1 MKLKEALRI
10 IDEGVNDPGI
20 FKAIFLAGGPGSGK
34 SFVGSELVGIPK
46 GGFTGMDM
54 SFAPSGL
61 KLVNSDPEFE
71 YFLKKQ
77 GTDPATLATMSDA
90 EFKRVTV
97 GADSPREKA
106 KTIKKAKEK
115 LYLQG
120 KLGLLIDG
128 TGDDYAKI
136 AKKVR
141 ELRKIGYDCFMI
153 FVITSLEVAQERNKR
168 RSRKLP
174 EKIVEKIWND
184 VQKNLGRF
192 QGLFKQNFIIIDNS
206 ETLIPKAGRPLF
218 AKEINSAIRRFL
230 QAPIKSGIA
239 KMWIKQQGGQVA
251 SVQGLGRGGRR

>member
-1 MKLKEALRI
+1 MKLKEALKI

-34 SFVGSELVGIPK
+34 SFVGSEVVGIPK

-77 GTDPATLATMSDA
+77 GVDPSSLANMSDA
-90 EFKRVTV
+90 EFKKVTV
-97 GADSPREKA
+97 GTNSPREKA
-106 KTIKKAKEK
+106 KAIKKAKEK
-115 LYLQG
+115 LYVQG

-128 TGDDYAKI
+128 TGDDYGKI
-136 AKKVR
+136 STKVR
-141 ELRKIGYDCFMI
+141 ELKKIGYDCYMI
-153 FVITSLEVAQERNKR
+153 FVNTTLEVAQERNLR
-168 RSRKLP
+168 RSRQLP
-174 EKIVEKIWND
+174 EKIVKKIWTD

-206 ETLIPKAGRPLF
+206 EAVIPKAGKPVF
-218 AKEINSAIRRFL
+218 AKQINSAIRRFL
-230 QAPIKSGIA
+230 QTPIKSGIA
-239 KMWIKQQGGQVA
+239 KMWIKQQQNK
-251 SVQGLGRGGRR
+251 R

>member
-1 MKLKEALRI
+1 MKLKEALKI

-34 SFVGSELVGIPK
+34 SFVGSEVVGIPK

-77 GTDPATLATMSDA
+77 GVD
-90 EFKRVTV
+90 
-97 GADSPREKA
+97 PREKA
-106 KTIKKAKEK
+106 KAIKKAKEK
-115 LYLQG
+115 LYVQG

-128 TGDDYAKI
+128 TGDDYGKI
-136 AKKVR
+136 STKVR
-141 ELRKIGYDCFMI
+141 GLKKIGYDCYMI
-153 FVITSLEVAQERNKR
+153 FVNTTLEVAQERNLR
-168 RSRKLP
+168 RSRQLP
-174 EKIVEKIWND
+174 EKIVKKIWTD

-206 ETLIPKAGRPLF
+206 EAVIPKAGKPVF
-218 AKEINSAIRRFL
+218 AKEINSAIKRFL

-239 KMWIKQQGGQVA
+239 KKWIKQQQNK
-251 SVQGLGRGGRR
+251 R